1 MSKWRDP
8 FLWWFVISL
17 ETSLSTALVHLRGTL
32 GVAGLF
38 RVPLGVDDAACTKQ
52 LGTRLYLGWF
62 VTPKWIQMV
71 DWLCSILGYCK
82 VLWVPCWW
90 ISSCDY
96 MTFPKL
102 WHHMAPWSSG
112 NFHFPRVTLLF
123 AIPTGYDLDAA
134 LDIED
139 IEVPLETYPL
149 VNVCITVENHHFQWV
164 YQLFPWAIFH
174 RAKLPEGK
182 GSSGW
187 LCASQTLGRQ
197 NLSRPAAVTSVLKWR
212 RQWTIAMIKLYSE
225 AVN

>member
-1 MSKWRDP
+1 
-8 FLWWFVISL
+8 
-17 ETSLSTALVHLRGTL
+17 
-32 GVAGLF
+32 
-38 RVPLGVDDAACTKQ
+38 
-52 LGTRLYLGWF
+52 
-62 VTPKWIQMV
+62 
-71 DWLCSILGYCK
+71 
-82 VLWVPCWW
+82 
-90 ISSCDY
+90 
-96 MTFPKL
+96 
-102 WHHMAPWSSG
+102 MAPWSSG

-197 NLSRPAAVTSVLKWR
+197 NLSRPAAVTSVLK
-212 RQWTIAMIKLYSE
+212 
-225 AVN
+225 